1 MSKHTYA
8 QGVIAHRGNGGF
20 AIIPDAVINDQKGWS
35 ASRKSFQAIP
45 CTNTGRRTGA
55 AGFSA
60 VLRGDLYGLGTAGTS
75 DPEIRN
81 A

>member
-1 MSKHTYA
+1 MSKHTYE

-35 ASRKSFQAIP
+35 ASRKSFQALP
-45 CTNTGRRTGA
+45 CTSTGKIIGK
-55 AGFSA
+55 GFSA
-60 VLRGDLYGLGTAGTS
+60 ILRGDLYGLHTSGTGDCT
-75 DPEIRN
+75 IRN

>member
-1 MSKHTYA
+1 MNKHTYE

-35 ASRKSFQAIP
+35 ASRKSFQALP
-45 CTNTGRRTGA
+45 CTSTGKIIDK
-55 AGFSA
+55 GFSA
-60 VLRGDLYGLGTAGTS
+60 ILRGDLYGLGTAGTS

>member
-35 ASRKSFQAIP
+35 ASRKSFQALP
-45 CTNTGRRTGA
+45 CTSTSKIIGK
-55 AGFSA
+55 GFSA
-60 VLRGDLYGLGTAGTS
+60 ILRGDLYGLGTAGTS

>member
-8 QGVIAHRGNGGF
+8 QGVIAHRGNGEF

-35 ASRKSFQAIP
+35 ASRKSFQALP
-45 CTNTGRRTGA
+45 CTSTSKIIGK
-55 AGFSA
+55 GFSA
-60 VLRGDLYGLGTAGTS
+60 ILRGDLYGLGTAGTS